1 MSHSNTLLSW
11 VGVAP
16 IHSLFVVDHLV
27 NEDIKESRS
36 PLIRFSE
43 DLEIGQLTVE
53 EQQHLYRIE
62 IIRRVGGSLHS
73 DRYFAA
79 KARYKAPFDGE
90 LLQVKQNEINDLLE
104 SILQTMRVFR
114 DGPVYFGGLA
124 HWVEQPFTGVTNLM
138 SRSWP
143 ELPFALYPLDDAHCL
158 SELEKFWQAVQSNRV
173 KLQRHITVSMRW
185 FSRACEVN
193 RPDDR
198 LINLMIAA
206 EALSRPPKGEKATLI
221 SSHIQSV
228 ISDAS
233 INGQRVLDAMVAAY
247 KLRNDLVH
255 EGAATAK
262 WNLKYGH
269 VSSDLN
275 SLVHEV
281 EGYIR
286 EALRNTIA
294 KLAGLNLT
302 VSAGKILIG

>member
-1 MSHSNTLLSW
+1 MSKSKDLLSW

-16 IHSLFVVDHLV
+16 IHSLFVVDDLV
-27 NEDIKESRS
+27 KEDVRESRT
-36 PLIRFSE
+36 PLIRFSD
-43 DLEIGQLTVE
+43 DLGIGQLTAE
-53 EQQHLYRIE
+53 EQQHLYRME

-79 KARYKAPFDGE
+79 RARYKAPAEGE
-90 LLQVKQNEINDLLE
+90 LLQVKQNEINELLE
-104 SILQTMRVFR
+104 STLQTMRVFR

-124 HWVEQPFTGVTNLM
+124 HWVEQPFTGVTHLM

-143 ELPFALYPLDDAHCL
+143 ELPFALYPLTDAHCL
-158 SELEKFWQAVQSNRV
+158 SELEKFWQAVQSSKM
-173 KLQRHITVSMRW
+173 KLQGYIAVSMRW

-193 RPDDR
+193 RADDR

-206 EALSRPPKGEKATLI
+206 EALSRPPKGEKASLVAA
-221 SSHIQSV
+221 HIQSV
-228 ISDAS
+228 IPNTVIS
-233 INGQRVLDAMVAAY
+233 GQRVLDVMIAAY

-262 WNLKYGH
+262 WKMRYGH
-269 VSSDLN
+269 LSTDLN

-281 EGYIR
+281 EGYLR

-294 KLAGLNLT
+294 KLASLSLT
-302 VSAGKILIG
+302 VSAGMIPIG